1 MAHRTLPLAVLLLA
15 ALALP
20 GCVVAPGPGYYAP
33 PAASVYVAPRP
44 YPYYAAPR
52 YYRPSYPRPYYGRPY
67 YYRRW

>member
-1 MAHRTLPLAVLLLA
+1 MAHRFVPMAGVLLA

-20 GCVVAPGPGYYAP
+20 GCVVAPAPGYYRPP

-44 YPYYAAPR
+44 YPYYGAPR
-52 YYRPSYPRPYYGRPY
+52 YYPRPYYPRP